1 MAVLFRSI
9 GTRLKVD
16 TSVGA
21 PGSGNQNV
29 SMPAGHVSTDG
40 LILYVLTDDNTNTTA
55 DPTGWTRLFF
65 ITPGASVGSP
75 YTPRAHLKVYYRVDD
90 GSLGASVPLTFNVSS
105 SWPAG
110 KPEVLAFIEA
120 YSGVDITGMI
130 GEWNWTTTTS
140 TTAAQAHPQL
150 TLATANNWLVTY
162 RAVSSDSPGA
172 TFTNSVGT
180 DAERQDDIDTINEL
194 ACATYDSNADLS
206 SGLQTQRTT
215 TASRLATYGS
225 IMVSIALRPAG
236 AAGTTTV
243 LAGTAKISLSAKN
256 VSPAVTTGPWDL
268 CGPGGLPTYSLAVD
282 WDQNGSFVQTGMLLL
297 GLSGDSP
304 DEVTSNVLN
313 EVTISY
319 GRDQD
324 RQLSPGAVG
333 NASARL
339 CNVDRIYN
347 PENRTSPLYGD
358 LDPAREARIQTVW
371 AGQTFPL
378 FRGRIDDYNIN
389 ADFEDRSVSFT
400 FLDGLSLLQ
409 GVKLSTAVYE
419 SLRTGD
425 IVNIILNEAGWTGPR
440 DIDLGATIVK
450 FWWAEGTDALTAVQE
465 IVRSEGPPSVAYV
478 APDGTFVFRAR
489 HHRLLRQQSVNVQGT
504 FAAKALGDCS
514 AVAPVGLDI
523 AKPFSY
529 AHGWR
534 DIINS
539 VSFEVTERVASPDIS
554 DVWTSEDTITLA
566 IGQGISINIS
576 GSDPFQDA
584 ITPVSGTDFTVSGA
598 GTVNVGLNRDS
609 GQSVQITLTAVGG
622 GVTVQGLKLRA
633 RPIPVLRTVKVDR
646 VDAGSITS
654 HGERTYPDTA
664 PWANVNDSSAI
675 ADMILLHYAQR
686 RPTVQ
691 LRVVTKDPTHFLQ
704 VLQRTIS
711 DRVHIRND
719 EMSIDDD
726 FFVERVTHSLQRF
739 NAPGRPPVHS
749 VVLGCEKDLAQNVNP
764 FRFDVRGSG
773 FNDGTFDPIQTD
785 NAATVFIFDNP
796 VQGQFDTG
804 LFGT

>member
-1 MAVLFRSI
+1 MAIGFRSV

-16 TSVGA
+16 TSV
-21 PGSGNQNV
+21 SGVGTQNV
-29 SMPAGHVSTDG
+29 SLPPGHVSGDA
-40 LILYVLTDDNTNTTA
+40 LLMYVLTDDNTNTTA
-55 DPTGWTRLFF
+55 DPSGWTRLFF
-65 ITPGASVGSP
+65 ITPGASAGSP
-75 YTPRAHLKVYYRVDD
+75 YTPRPHLKVYYRIDD
-90 GSLGASVPLTFNVSS
+90 GTLGSSVALTFNVSS
-105 SWPAG
+105 PWPTG

-120 YSGVDITGMI
+120 HTGCDVTGMI

-172 TFTNSVGT
+172 TFTIDVGT
-180 DAERQDDIDTINEL
+180 DVERQDDIDTINEL
-194 ACATYDSNADLS
+194 ACATYDSNTALS
-206 SGLQTQRTT
+206 AGLQTQRNT
-215 TASRLATYGS
+215 TASRAATYGS

-236 AAGTTTV
+236 AAGATTA
-243 LAGTAKISLSAKN
+243 LAGTATGVGTAFGATT
-256 VSPAVTTGPWDL
+256 VSTTGPWDL

-297 GLSGDSP
+297 GLSGNSP
-304 DEVTSNVLN
+304 DEITPNVLD
-313 EVTISY
+313 EVVISY

-339 CNVDRIYN
+339 CNVNRLYN
-347 PENRTSPLYGD
+347 PENRSSPLYGN
-358 LDPAREARIQTVW
+358 LDPARNTRIQVVW

-378 FRGRIDDYNIN
+378 FRGKIDDYDIH
-389 ADFEDRSVSFT
+389 ADFEDRTVSFT

-409 GVKLSTAVYE
+409 GIKLSTGVYE

-425 IVNIILNEAGWTGPR
+425 IINLILNEMGWTAPR

-450 FWWAEGTDALTAVQE
+450 FWWAEGTDALSAVQE

-478 APDGTFVFRAR
+478 SPDGTFVFRAR
-489 HHRLLRQQSVNVQGT
+489 HHRLLRQQSVNSQGT
-504 FAAKALGDCS
+504 FAAKALGDCT
-514 AVAPVGLDI
+514 ATTPAGLDI
-523 AKPFSY
+523 AKPFTY

-539 VSFEVTERVASPDIS
+539 VSFEVTERVASTTIE

-566 IGQGISINIS
+566 IGQGMSINIS

-584 ITPVSGTDFTVSGA
+584 ITPVAGTDFTTSGA
-598 GTVNVGLNRDS
+598 GTVNVVLNRDS
-609 GQSVQITLTAVGG
+609 GQSVQITLTAIGG
-622 GVTVQGLKLRA
+622 GVTIQGLKLRA
-633 RPIPVLRTVKVDR
+633 RPIPVLRTIKVDR

-664 PWANVNDSSAI
+664 PWANANDAGAI
-675 ADMILLHYAQR
+675 ADMILLHYSQR

-711 DRVHIRND
+711 DRVHIVNN
-719 EMSIDDD
+719 EMGIDDD
-726 FFVERVTHSLQRF
+726 FFVERITHTIQRF
-739 NAPGRPPVHS
+739 NAPGRPPVHA
-749 VVLGCEKDLAQNVNP
+749 VVLGCERDLAQNVNP
-764 FRFDVRGSG
+764 FRFDVRGAG
-773 FNDGTFDPIQTD
+773 FDDGVFDPISSD
-785 NAATVFIFDNP
+785 NAATVFIFDHP
-796 VQGQFDTG
+796 TQGKFDTG